1 MDEIWTVAAREM
13 VAYFGREAVGVAARR
28 AAELARCGD
37 WRGADRA
44 LLLLSGVER
53 LCRPPERAPDRRMK
67 HA

>member
-1 MDEIWTVAAREM
+1 MEECWTSAAKEFL
-13 VAYFGREAVGVAARR
+13 AHFGKEAAGVAARR
-28 AAELARCGD
+28 ADELARRGD

-53 LCRPPERAPDRRMK
+53 LDSRVNRGAD